1 MFEFNVTLGREFQ
14 PEFEYNITLGRGLPP
29 ECEYLN
35 EMQTSLFGYEKKK
48 KKMFGGGSLP
58 VGHLATLPFKV
69 SLAKSKGTAKV
80 KISIDRSIPTAVE
93 QVKGFFLFW
102 NTALEL
108 FRVPGRGGLF

>member
-1 MFEFNVTLGREFQ
+1 MIGTFNE
-14 PEFEYNITLGRGLPP
+14 

-35 EMQTSLFGYEKKK
+35 EMQTSLFGYEKK